1 MEFMEKETVT
11 NAEVDEHSNLIVDPK
26 AKTMR
31 RHKTEGL
38 AALIFL
44 LAIGMLTVSGDF
56 LGPAHSSIFKYI
68 EVYSSF
74 LLLLT
79 YIVPFIIFVRWL
91 CKKYSI
97 GGLELLLAAF
107 CGAIIP
113 TPFAGTMND
122 DFTHSMSHLMGHYYH
137 DAWMG
142 SVEVGIVEELLKLGT
157 TALILYVLGRR
168 SLKNYVSIG
177 MCVGMGF
184 QIEEDIS
191 YITQSGF
198 KHVNEAFPIA
208 INRIQGSLASHWSY
222 AAITA
227 AGLYLIVTARGD
239 KKRRNRGI
247 GLIVLVMADHFLY
260 DTPIGEINLFSALL
274 SVAILVPLGL
284 IFKSPEMSSADAGT
298 NSDDGCSD
306 RHGNAANAS
315 L

>member
-1 MEFMEKETVT
+1 MNNETST
-11 NAEVDEHSNLIVDPK
+11 AEVDEHSKLIIDPQ
-26 AKTMR
+26 AKKMR

-56 LGPAHSSIFKYI
+56 LGSAHASIFKYI

-74 LLLLT
+74 LLLLV
-79 YIVPFIIFVRWL
+79 YIVPFIIFMRWL
-91 CKKYSI
+91 CRKYSI
-97 GGLELLLAAF
+97 GGLELMLAAF

-113 TPFAGTMND
+113 TPFAGTLND
-122 DFTHSMSHLMGHYYH
+122 DFTHGMSHLMGHYYH

-168 SLKNYVSIG
+168 SLKNYLSIG

-191 YITQSGF
+191 YITQSSF

-208 INRIQGSLASHWSY
+208 IDRIQGSLASHWSY
-222 AAITA
+222 AAVTA

-274 SVAILVPLGL
+274 SVAILVPLVL
-284 IFKSPEMSSADAGT
+284 IFKSPEMSSEDIGT
-298 NSDDGCSD
+298 NSGDVRSNRRGE
-306 RHGNAANAS
+306 AAS
-315 L
+315 GGSRV